1 VAVFPLTG
9 PYRASG
15 LASNVFRRNAA
26 HNFGVHATPAVDI
39 TVKPS
44 RLPAVPRPSE
54 DGHPFHNTEVSE
66 QIASVEST
74 ESTVKNRCPDP
85 LETRV
90 EERNQRRADWT
101 LLRYERNL
109 CFFLDR
115 PEGQVNGN

>member
-1 VAVFPLTG
+1 MAVFPLAG

-54 DGHPFHNTEVSE
+54 DGHPSRNTEVSG

-74 ESTVKNRCPDP
+74 ESTVKIGAPIR
-85 LETRV
+85 LTRV
-90 EERNQRRADWT
+90 EEEFNDVRTGRS
-101 LLRYERNL
+101 
-109 CFFLDR
+109 
-115 PEGQVNGN
+115 

>member
-1 VAVFPLTG
+1 M
-9 PYRASG
+9 
-15 LASNVFRRNAA
+15 
-26 HNFGVHATPAVDI
+26 
-39 TVKPS
+39 
-44 RLPAVPRPSE
+44 
-54 DGHPFHNTEVSE
+54 NTEESE
-66 QIASVEST
+66 QIATVEST